1 MCTCLSVTDI
11 VMLLPYMKRIKDLLQ
26 EKLQQC
32 LPLLPTHHAE
42 LARTGPANEPDK
54 SKTSNSFWMFEEP
67 WILEKLEFKLRQ
79 QLFNIKLP

>member
-1 MCTCLSVTDI
+1 MQSYSSVS
-11 VMLLPYMKRIKDLLQ
+11 LFF
-26 EKLQQC
+26 
-32 LPLLPTHHAE
+32 PLHAE
-42 LARTGPANEPDK
+42 LARRGPANEPDK